1 MFRMNGSET
10 AMQPGSDMRQ
20 RGMDT
25 NSGVPFGRKAVRVQA
40 FTLIELLVVIAII
53 AILAAMLL
61 PALSAAKGSAQKA
74 QCMSN
79 LRQQGIACT
88 AYRDDY
94 GDVFPSAKDPW
105 SPNDD
110 AAGCAYTYGVY
121 GGKQGTEYTG
131 STNRLI
137 NPYISVGR
145 IVRTN
150 TAGAATV
157 FKCPADKGATAGAYP
172 TNRVPTVFDSFGCSY
187 YYNSAAIDNDPDYG
201 LYKKKAH
208 DVAHTSRVIMVA
220 CYPCIIHF
228 ENSAFWSLGTYWHN
242 RTKADIGNL
251 LFVDTH
257 VEFIQC
263 TQFNPTFQQGPN
275 WSYIYNDPPYQQGAD

>member
-1 MFRMNGSET
+1 
-10 AMQPGSDMRQ
+10 
-20 RGMDT
+20 MDT
-25 NSGVPFGRKAVRVQA
+25 YSGTGTGPKSVQSRA

-94 GDVFPSAKDPW
+94 GDVFPSAAYPGF
-105 SPNDD
+105 PGDD
-110 AAGCAYTYGVY
+110 VEGCVYTYQTY
-121 GGKQGTEYTG
+121 GGKQGTEYTET
-131 STNRLI
+131 TNRLI

-145 IVRTN
+145 VVGTN
-150 TAGAATV
+150 TTGAATA
-157 FKCPADKGATAGAYP
+157 FKCPADKGATASVYP
-172 TNRVPTVFDSFGCSY
+172 VNRVPTVFDSFGSSY
-187 YYNSAAIDNDPDYG
+187 VYNSAAIDNDPDSG

-208 DVAHTSRVIMVA
+208 DVAHASRVIMTA
-220 CYPCIIHF
+220 CYPCTIHF
-228 ENSAFWSLGTYWHN
+228 ENSAFWSMGTCWHN

-257 VEFIQC
+257 VEYVEC
-263 TQFNPTFQQGPN
+263 TQHNPTFQQGPN
-275 WSYIYNDPPYQQGAD
+275 WTYIYDDPPFQQGSD